1 MISARASV
9 LIARPREE
17 VFSFITDPAND
28 RLWRSHLTASRGT
41 VAGTGDRVTQ
51 TYSFGGRSATIELEV
66 SEYAPPERFA
76 LRLSNPYRARFAFQC
91 LAESG
96 GTRVGMSF
104 SADPGGVA
112 QLAEGR
118 IVAEAERLA
127 RTDLTRLRNVLESR

>member
-17 VFSFITDPAND
+17 VFAFLADPAND
-28 RLWRSHLTASRGT
+28 RLWRSHLTASHGT
-41 VAGTGDRVTQ
+41 VSRSGDRVTQ
-51 TYSFGGRSATIELEV
+51 TYAFGGRSATIELEV
-66 SEYAPPERFA
+66 SEYAPPERLAF
-76 LRLSNPYRARFAFQC
+76 RLSKPYRARIAFQC
-91 LAESG
+91 LSDDG

-118 IVAEAERLA
+118 IVAEAEKLA
-127 RTDLTRLRNVLESR
+127 RTDLTRLKNILESR